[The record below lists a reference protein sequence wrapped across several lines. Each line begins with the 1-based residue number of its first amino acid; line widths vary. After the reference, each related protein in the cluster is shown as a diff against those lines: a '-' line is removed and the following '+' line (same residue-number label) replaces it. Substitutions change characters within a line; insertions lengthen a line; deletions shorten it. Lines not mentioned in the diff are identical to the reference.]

1 MDASDE
7 DLSNQGTIAT
17 PTSAGGQ
24 GSTSRRNQRAAPD
37 SEPTPSA
44 SSSAATHL
52 SQSQLSKRRRGI
64 GVVTPNACN
73 ECRKKRVKVGSHTSV
88 PASMNVPC

>member
-1 MDASDE
+1 MDTNDE
-7 DLSNQGTIAT
+7 DLSNQGAITT

-24 GSTSRRNQRAAPD
+24 NNASRGKQRAAPD
-37 SEPTPSA
+37 SESAPGA
-44 SSSAATHL
+44 SSTAGTPL

-73 ECRKKRVKVGSHTSV
+73 ECRKKRVKVGAYNLRQSLW
-88 PASMNVPC
+88 